1 MPVSTSKT
9 RPDSTDLVRS
19 YLHEIGQVP
28 LLTHDEEIILG
39 KQVQRMNEL
48 IAGKAA
54 LEASSNE
61 PISIATWAQEVAL
74 DEDELN
80 CLIKQGQQA
89 KQKMI
94 RANLR
99 LVVSVAKKYLK
110 RNMEFLDLIQEGSLG
125 LERGVDKFDPTK
137 GYRFSTYAYWWIRQA
152 MTRAIAQQTRTIRL
166 PIHIVEK
173 LNKIKKI
180 QRDLSQQL
188 GRQAT
193 PQEIAAALDMETEK
207 VKEFLRLSRPALSI
221 DLRVGDEQDTS
232 MIDLLED
239 DKTITP
245 NAYVN
250 HEALCR
256 DIRSA
261 LASLSPQEQDVL
273 KLRFGLEDGQPLTL
287 AKIGDKLNLSR
298 ERIRRLQNTALKY
311 IREHHS
317 SNLQE
322 HLAS

>member
-1 MPVSTSKT
+1 MPVSTNKT
-9 RPDSTDLVRS
+9 RPDSTDLVRN

-48 IAGKAA
+48 IACKKA
-54 LEASSNE
+54 LETSSDE
-61 PISIATWAQEVAL
+61 PVSTAVWAQEVAL
-74 DEDELN
+74 KEDELN
-80 CLIKQGQQA
+80 ALLEQGQQA
-89 KQKMI
+89 KQKMM

-152 MTRAIAQQTRTIRL
+152 MTRAIAQQTRAIRL

-173 LNKIKKI
+173 LNKIKKV
-180 QRDLSQQL
+180 QRNLSQQL

-193 PQEIAAALDMETEK
+193 PQEIAAELDMEVGK
-207 VKEFLRLSRPALSI
+207 VKEFLKLSRPTLSI

-232 MIDLLED
+232 IIDLLED
-239 DKTITP
+239 DKTVTP
-245 NAYVN
+245 DVYISR
-250 HEALCR
+250 EALCQ

-311 IREHHS
+311 IKEHHS
-317 SNLQE
+317 NNLRE